1 MNLEEKPFY
10 LNKEQIAYVD
20 NTLAHMSLDDKIK
33 QIFIDMAAPVN
44 EQMIKNIVQ
53 TKKFGGIR
61 YMNQD
66 SKKLKELIGNYQK
79 YSDIKLIV
87 AANTEAGGN
96 GACSDG
102 TYIGQEIKI
111 AATNDKKYA
120 YELGRISAI
129 EAKAIGCNTLFAPIV
144 DINRNWRNP
153 IVASRTFGS
162 DPKIVS
168 EYAKEYLRA
177 AHENKVACVCK
188 HFPGDGIDERD
199 QHLTNSLNSL
209 TKEEWD
215 QSFGY
220 VYKEM
225 IEAGCEGIMA
235 GHILLPSYEKYFNPN
250 LKDNEYMPAT
260 LSPYLLKNL
269 LREQLGFNGL
279 IITDA
284 SHMVALT
291 SKMKRSNLIARAIM
305 SGCDMFLFYNDFEED
320 FNYVKES
327 ILNNELTIER
337 LDEAVRRI
345 LAFKAHL
352 NLDKPISEEDNLNLI
367 GLDEYKA
374 IQREVSRKAITL
386 VKSIEANVLP
396 ISPNKYKKILVVHHD
411 ISNPFN
417 SYITNKNSLKYYEL
431 FSNNLKERGFEVEI
445 YTPVLEQLKNASSD
459 EVRELMG
466 KLYTSK
472 SAIKSLTDK
481 YDLVIHLA
489 NVPGNGVVQRLDFAL
504 TKGAIDIPWYVNEL
518 PVIFISMNCPF
529 HLRDVAQVKTY
540 INCYDTMDHTVDEL
554 VKKLVGEDE
563 FMGVSRVNCFGSSE
577 DTKW

>member
-144 DINRNWRNP
+144 DINRNCRNP

-291 SKMKRSNLIARAIM
+291 SKMKRSKLIARAIK

-459 EVRELMG
+459 EVREIMG

-518 PVIFISMNCPF
+518 PVIFISVNCPF
-529 HLRDVAQVKTY
+529 HLMDVAQVKTY

>member
-459 EVRELMG
+459 EVREIMG

-489 NVPGNGVVQRLDFAL
+489 NVAGNGVVQRLDFAL

-529 HLRDVAQVKTY
+529 HLMDVAQVKTY

>member
-291 SKMKRSNLIARAIM
+291 SKMKRSKLIARAIK

-459 EVRELMG
+459 EVREIMG

-529 HLRDVAQVKTY
+529 HLMDVAQVKTY

>member
-291 SKMKRSNLIARAIM
+291 SKMKRSKLIARAIM

-396 ISPNKYKKILVVHHD
+396 ISPNKYKKILVIHHD

-459 EVRELMG
+459 EVREIMG

-504 TKGAIDIPWYVNEL
+504 TKGAIDIPWYINEL

-529 HLRDVAQVKTY
+529 HLMDVAQVKTY

>member
-20 NTLAHMSLDDKIK
+20 NTLAHMSLDDKVK

-291 SKMKRSNLIARAIM
+291 SKMKRSKLIARAIM

-459 EVRELMG
+459 EVREIMG

-529 HLRDVAQVKTY
+529 HLMDVAQVKTY

>member
-529 HLRDVAQVKTY
+529 HLMDVAQVKTY

>member
-66 SKKLKELIGNYQK
+66 SKKIKELIGNYQK

-153 IVASRTFGS
+153 IVASRTFGG

-291 SKMKRSNLIARAIM
+291 SKMKRSKLIARAIM

-327 ILNNELTIER
+327 ILNNELTIGR

-459 EVRELMG
+459 EVREIMG

-529 HLRDVAQVKTY
+529 HLMDVAQVKTY
-540 INCYDTMDHTVDEL
+540 INCYDAMDHTVDEL

>member
-96 GACSDG
+96 GACFDG

-153 IVASRTFGS
+153 IVASRTFGNN
-162 DPKIVS
+162 PKIVS
-168 EYAKEYLRA
+168 EYAKEYLMA
-177 AHENKVACVCK
+177 AHENNVACVCK

-215 QSFGY
+215 ETFGY

-291 SKMKRSNLIARAIM
+291 SKMKRSKLIARAIM

-396 ISPNKYKKILVVHHD
+396 ISPNKYKKILVIHHD

-417 SYITNKNSLKYYEL
+417 SYISNKNSLKYYEL

-459 EVRELMG
+459 EVREIMG

-529 HLRDVAQVKTY
+529 HLMDVAQVKTY

>member
-291 SKMKRSNLIARAIM
+291 SKMKRSKLIARAIM

-396 ISPNKYKKILVVHHD
+396 ISPNKYKKILVIHHD

-459 EVRELMG
+459 EVREIMG

-529 HLRDVAQVKTY
+529 HLMDVAQVKTY

>member
-291 SKMKRSNLIARAIM
+291 SKMKRSKLIARAIM

-396 ISPNKYKKILVVHHD
+396 ISPNNYKKILVIHHD

-459 EVRELMG
+459 EVREIMG

-529 HLRDVAQVKTY
+529 HLMDVAQVKTY

>member
-33 QIFIDMAAPVN
+33 QIFINMAAPVN

-61 YMNQD
+61 YMNQN

-291 SKMKRSNLIARAIM
+291 SKMKRSKLIARAIM

-396 ISPNKYKKILVVHHD
+396 ISPNKYKKILVIHHD

-459 EVRELMG
+459 EVREIMG

-529 HLRDVAQVKTY
+529 HLMDVAQVKTY

>member
-66 SKKLKELIGNYQK
+66 SKIIKELIGNYQK

-291 SKMKRSNLIARAIM
+291 SKMKRSKLIARAIM

-417 SYITNKNSLKYYEL
+417 SFITNKNSLKYYEL

-459 EVRELMG
+459 EVREIMG

-489 NVPGNGVVQRLDFAL
+489 NVAGNGVVQRLDFAL

-529 HLRDVAQVKTY
+529 HLMDVAQVKTY

>member
-153 IVASRTFGS
+153 IVASRTFGNN
-162 DPKIVS
+162 PKIVS
-168 EYAKEYLRA
+168 EYAKEYLMA
-177 AHENKVACVCK
+177 AHENNVACVCK

-215 QSFGY
+215 ETFGY

-291 SKMKRSNLIARAIM
+291 SKMKRSKLIARAIM

-459 EVRELMG
+459 EVREIMG

-529 HLRDVAQVKTY
+529 HLMDVAQVKTY

>member
-66 SKKLKELIGNYQK
+66 SKKIKELIGNYQK

-260 LSPYLLKNL
+260 ISPYLLKNL

-291 SKMKRSNLIARAIM
+291 SKMKRSKLIARAIM

-459 EVRELMG
+459 EVREIMG

-529 HLRDVAQVKTY
+529 HLMDVAQVKTY

>member
-153 IVASRTFGS
+153 IVASRTFGNN
-162 DPKIVS
+162 PKIVS
-168 EYAKEYLRA
+168 EYAKEYLMA

-291 SKMKRSNLIARAIM
+291 SKMKRSKLIARAIM

-396 ISPNKYKKILVVHHD
+396 ISPNKYKKILVIHHD

-459 EVRELMG
+459 EVREIMG

-529 HLRDVAQVKTY
+529 HLMDVAQVKTY
-540 INCYDTMDHTVDEL
+540 INCYDTMDHTVNEL

>member
-291 SKMKRSNLIARAIM
+291 SKMKRSKLIARAIM

-396 ISPNKYKKILVVHHD
+396 ISPNKYKKILVIHHD

-417 SYITNKNSLKYYEL
+417 SYISNKNSLKYYEL

-459 EVRELMG
+459 EVREIMG

-529 HLRDVAQVKTY
+529 HLMDVAQVKTY

-563 FMGVSRVNCFGSSE
+563 FMDVSRVNCFGSSE

>member
-153 IVASRTFGS
+153 IVASRTFGN

-177 AHENKVACVCK
+177 AHENNVACVCK

-215 QSFGY
+215 ESFGY

-225 IEAGCEGIMA
+225 IEAGCEGLMA

-291 SKMKRSNLIARAIM
+291 SKMKRSKLIARAIM

-396 ISPNKYKKILVVHHD
+396 ISPNKYKKILVIHHD

-417 SYITNKNSLKYYEL
+417 SYISNKNSLKYYEL

-459 EVRELMG
+459 EVREIMG

-529 HLRDVAQVKTY
+529 HLMDVAQVKTY

>member
-66 SKKLKELIGNYQK
+66 SKKIKELIGNYQK

-291 SKMKRSNLIARAIM
+291 SKMKRSKLIARAIM

-459 EVRELMG
+459 EVREIMG

-529 HLRDVAQVKTY
+529 HLMDVAQVKTY

>member
-291 SKMKRSNLIARAIM
+291 SKMKRSKLIARAIM

-459 EVRELMG
+459 EVREIMG

-529 HLRDVAQVKTY
+529 HLMDVAQVKTY

-554 VKKLVGEDE
+554 VKKLVGEDK

>member
-10 LNKEQIAYVD
+10 LNEEQIAYVD

-199 QHLTNSLNSL
+199 QHLTNSLNSQ

-291 SKMKRSNLIARAIM
+291 SKMKRSKLIARAIK

-459 EVRELMG
+459 EVREIMG

-529 HLRDVAQVKTY
+529 HLMDVAQVKTY

>member
-111 AATNDKKYA
+111 AATNNKKYA

-291 SKMKRSNLIARAIM
+291 SKMKRSKLIARAIM

-396 ISPNKYKKILVVHHD
+396 ISPNNYKKILVIHHD

-459 EVRELMG
+459 EVREIMG

-529 HLRDVAQVKTY
+529 HLMDVAQVKTY

>member
-291 SKMKRSNLIARAIM
+291 SKMKRSKLIARAIM

-459 EVRELMG
+459 EVREIMG

-529 HLRDVAQVKTY
+529 HLMDVAQVKTY